1 MTEYIS
7 GAKRKLVPQSIIV
20 NIYELTDIGVPLAK
34 VLKDKDLD
42 ACRPVIAKLLDAYR
56 LAHKEDMTMKVRGTV
71 MSSLFPVWLQES
83 PEVQEQPDGWKYQG
97 RFPLG
102 HWLYANN

>member
-7 GAKRKLVPQSIIV
+7 GAKRKLVPKQIIDD
-20 NIYELTDIGVPLAK
+20 IYDLTSIGVPLAK

-42 ACRPVIAKLLDAYR
+42 ACRPVIARLLDSYR
-56 LAHKEDMTMKVRGTV
+56 LAHQDDMTLKVRGTV
-71 MSSLFPVWLQES
+71 YASLFPVWLQDT
-83 PEVQEQPDGWKYQG
+83 PAVQEQPDGWKYQG

-102 HWLYANN
+102 TWLYAND